1 VLFVHK
7 VKVHHK
13 PELTTEQVI
22 QIFRTHFGT
31 KYEIYGRK
39 VSWGVF
45 IIKRSAWTCVN
56 VRLIHKKDVTYFQLS
71 EDVPSAGLRALILLM
86 VFIPALWPVLLVW
99 LICNKTSTKPLLNEV
114 KQFIA
119 TAPEFT

>member
-1 VLFVHK
+1 VPK
-7 VKVHHK
+7 VEVHHK
-13 PELTTEQVI
+13 PELTTEQAI

-39 VSWGVF
+39 IRKTWGAF

-56 VRLIHKKDVTYFQLS
+56 VRLIHKKDVTYFELS
-71 EDVPSAGLRALILLM
+71 GDVPSAGLRALIVLM

-99 LICNKTSTKPLLNEV
+99 LICNKRSAKPLLNEV
-114 KQFIA
+114 KQFIV